1 MEVLWAA
8 ELLCKPPAATM
19 SRVCWESQTND
30 RAGVSLQR
38 VGCRLCEAFQAFMFL
53 YWFCSGQEDVR
64 QETFFKKREDDTQH
78 KGVLEKKQQ

>member
-1 MEVLWAA
+1 
-8 ELLCKPPAATM
+8 
-19 SRVCWESQTND
+19 
-30 RAGVSLQR
+30 
-38 VGCRLCEAFQAFMFL
+38 MFF